1 MRRQIV
7 CVATFF
13 CLAFGIATPA
23 LATGTTEPP
32 PESIDEQG
40 GVDGAPLV
48 VAPLNPSAV
57 TTIPI
62 GCAGPSDPQV
72 VFVGTLTKLD
82 DTTAI
87 FSDLQVRAGSLGGY
101 STIDASDIETVS
113 VRYGREAKFLTESKR
128 YLVGAASA
136 VNSPILVSKVRE
148 SAELFGGGASG
159 GVSDQGIACPNFED
173 PIRTLND
180 DGTTID
186 TGILSPLLRN
196 QWQLILAIVVAVGLV
211 LALLTGAVIVK
222 QLFR

>member
-1 MRRQIV
+1 MRRLIV
-7 CVATFF
+7 CVATFI
-13 CLAFGIATPA
+13 CLAFGVGAPA

-32 PESIDEQG
+32 PEAIDEQG
-40 GVDGAPLV
+40 GVDSAPVV

-57 TTIPI
+57 TTIPS
-62 GCAGPSDPQV
+62 GCAGPSEPQV

-87 FSDLQVRAGSLGGY
+87 FSDLSTRAGSLGGY
-101 STIDASDIETVS
+101 LTIDAAGSETVS
-113 VRYGREAKFLTESKR
+113 VRYGREAKFLSESKR

-136 VNSPILVSKVRE
+136 INSPILVSKVRE

-159 GVSDQGIACPNFED
+159 GVSDQGVACPDFED

-180 DGTTID
+180 DGTSID
-186 TGILSPLLRN
+186 TGIFSPLLRN
-196 QWQLILAIVVAVGLV
+196 QWQVLLAIAVAVGLV

>member
-1 MRRQIV
+1 MRRPIV
-7 CVATFF
+7 CAVTFI
-13 CLAFGIATPA
+13 CLAFGVGAPAFATS
-23 LATGTTEPP
+23 TTEPP
-32 PESIDEQG
+32 PEAIDEQG
-40 GVDGAPLV
+40 GIDGAPV
-48 VAPLNPSAV
+48 VVVPLNPSAV
-57 TTIPI
+57 TTIPS
-62 GCAGPSDPQV
+62 GCSGPSEPQV

-87 FSDLQVRAGSLGGY
+87 FSDLQTRAGSIGGY
-101 STIDASDIETVS
+101 STIDASGSETVS
-113 VRYGREAKFLTESKR
+113 VRYGRETKFLSESKR

-159 GVSDQGIACPNFED
+159 AVSDQGAACPNFED

-186 TGILSPLLRN
+186 TGILSPLLRH

-211 LALLTGAVIVK
+211 MALLTGAVIVK